1 MTTLDLNQSQNRPSS
16 RSGKRSSTVEVFT
29 EVKKKEVQR
38 DFHPMITVPNVE
50 KSRMQR
56 PIMQTLGEPILQ
68 STANQGILDNVRR
81 EVRDEEESE
90 ASDDEEE
97 PIRMVEPSREMKRTT
112 SVKGVR
118 PPVRVQPPVNVS
130 PANSPKVEQLV
141 ETVREILGQCVHA
154 MDTALPETLNVGR
167 MEPMMSKFDRPAVS
181 QPTTVPFTAPVN
193 PVADS
198 VPYDPIVTEPPSPTR
213 MPRIDL
219 EEDDLQDPY
228 IPASQPFEDSG
239 LFDPNRPIIR
249 PKGHRIKDPDL
260 FSGKPG
266 TWDDYLERF
275 ERLTKVNKWTAEE
288 ALDGLILALEG
299 DARVYVTSIPGYK
312 RMNLIQICNLLQ
324 KRFGAGRTKIRDKA
338 ELRNRKKQSDE
349 TYDHL
354 ASDITRLANRVYGF
368 SPYYARQE
376 ACEAFLRAIPKD
388 LAKAIALTKPE
399 TIEDCVSRLSR
410 WDLIA
415 GEDSNVKNAKNTSG
429 IGVYATTTDKDACFN
444 CGEKGHFARDCPCP
458 KKPRQNGQNN
468 PNGNVCRNC
477 NEQIARKVNQN
488 NSNGQYNDRDQQ
500 RRYFRNTP
508 NEVVC
513 WNCGEKGHVI
523 TRCCYQLRPLDVYGR
538 RYGPKIPKNNP
549 TNGFQN
555 GGGGSFMNRGPQ
567 GRNMG
572 RPNGP
577 TNTPNDNVYYGRP
590 DQRPANTPQYPNT
603 MTEEEFYQSN
613 WGAPMYQNRPVTDD
627 EYYRQMRESVEQEMN
642 RNRENQS
649 THSSGQESS
658 ENQTGSSQ

>member
-1 MTTLDLNQSQNRPSS
+1 M
-16 RSGKRSSTVEVFT
+16 
-29 EVKKKEVQR
+29 
-38 DFHPMITVPNVE
+38 
-50 KSRMQR
+50 
-56 PIMQTLGEPILQ
+56 
-68 STANQGILDNVRR
+68 
-81 EVRDEEESE
+81 
-90 ASDDEEE
+90 
-97 PIRMVEPSREMKRTT
+97 
-112 SVKGVR
+112 
-118 PPVRVQPPVNVS
+118 
-130 PANSPKVEQLV
+130 

-154 MDTALPETLNVGR
+154 MDTALPETLDVGR
-167 MEPMMSKFDRPAVS
+167 VGPMMPKFDRPVAP
-181 QPTTVPFTAPVN
+181 QPVAMPSTAPVN
-193 PVADS
+193 PIADPM
-198 VPYDPIVTEPPSPTR
+198 PYNPPVTEPPSPTR
-213 MPRIDL
+213 MPRIDFDQ
-219 EEDDLQDPY
+219 EDLQDPY

-239 LFDPNRPIIR
+239 LFDPARPIIR
-249 PKGHRIKDPDL
+249 PKGHRIKDPKP

-266 TWDDYLERF
+266 TWDDYLEKF

-288 ALDGLILALEG
+288 ALDGLMLALEG
-299 DARVYVTSIPGYK
+299 DANVYITSIPGYK
-312 RMNLIQICNLLQ
+312 RLNLIQICNLLQ

-399 TIEDCVSRLSR
+399 TIDDCVNRLSK

-415 GEDSNVKNAKNTSG
+415 GEDNNVKRSNSTSG

-468 PNGNVCRNC
+468 QNEIVCRNC
-477 NEQIARKVNQN
+477 NEQFARECPHPRKVDQN
-488 NSNGQYNDRDQQ
+488 NQNGQYNDRDQQ
-500 RRYFRNTP
+500 KRYFKSTP
-508 NEVVC
+508 SEVVC

-538 RYGPKIPKNNP
+538 RYGPKIPKGNP

-555 GGGGSFMNRGPQ
+555 GGGSFMNRGYQ

-577 TNTPNDNVYYGRP
+577 PSMPNNNVYYGRP
-590 DQRPANTPQYPNT
+590 NQGPTNTPQYPDT

-613 WGAPMYQNRPVTDD
+613 WGAPMYQNRPVTNE
-627 EYYRQMRESVEQEMN
+627 EYYRQIRDSIAQEMN

-649 THSSGQESS
+649 THLSGQESS